1 MKISLSDIKRHLN
14 IDDEYTA
21 DDALIEG
28 YYTAAVAAVLS
39 DCDFTDEEMAY
50 DDQGNFRPLI
60 REAIL
65 LMIGNFYANRE
76 SEVFAS
82 TQSLGHGYQYLIML
96 SRDYKYRTHN
106 D

>member
-28 YYTAAVAAVLS
+28 YYLAAVAAVLS

-50 DDQGNFRPLI
+50 DD
-60 REAIL
+60 
-65 LMIGNFYANRE
+65 
-76 SEVFAS
+76 
-82 TQSLGHGYQYLIML
+82 
-96 SRDYKYRTHN
+96 
-106 D
+106 